1 MDRPER
7 RVNPPEV
14 QPAGSAVLGRGSGA
28 GLGLTLAKAYAQVLG
43 GQVGGRADEQ
53 GTVFWVKVPA
63 PAAEGA

>member
-1 MDRPER
+1 LFRPFTRSDEPVER
-7 RVNPPEV
+7 
-14 QPAGSAVLGRGSGA
+14 RGSGA

-43 GQVGGRADEQ
+43 GEVGGRADEQ